1 MELEPIEK
9 TSVSDGIIDLIK
21 KQILEGKIR
30 PGEKLP
36 SEEKMAEKLRVGRG
50 TVREA
55 LKVLIYMGFIERK
68 NKASIVSQN
77 FQDKIFPKDFLERL
91 KRSKNVMDMIEAR
104 LMIEPGVVRYAAIK
118 AKSDDIEKL
127 KVYCEEMERS
137 IEDLEQFVTFNNRFH
152 MHIVHASGNQ
162 IMIDIMHG
170 IQGLMRKNQE
180 FFVMNSKNIRDR
192 SIAYHRNILSAIISG
207 DPDLAEKQMVAHL
220 KDVEKEMYMIF
231 SKE

>member
-9 TSVSDGIIDLIK
+9 ISVSDGIIELIK
-21 KQILEGKIR
+21 KQIMEGKIR

-68 NKASIVSQN
+68 NKTSIVSQN
-77 FQDKIFPKDFLERL
+77 IHDKIFPKDFIGRL
-91 KRSKNVMDMIEAR
+91 KQSKNVMDMIEAR
-104 LMIEPGVVRYAAIK
+104 LMIEPGIARYAALK
-118 AKSDDIEKL
+118 AKRDDIDTL
-127 KVYCEEMERS
+127 KEYCEKMERS
-137 IEDLEQFVTFNNRFH
+137 IKDLEQFVTFNNKFH
-152 MHIVHASGNQ
+152 LHIVHASGNQ

-170 IQGLMRKNQE
+170 IQDLMRKNQE
-180 FFVMNSKNIRDR
+180 FFVLNSMNIKDR
-192 SIAYHRNILSAIISG
+192 SIVYHRNILNAIMNG
-207 DPDLAEKQMVAHL
+207 DPDSAEKQMVAHL
-220 KDVEKEMYMIF
+220 KDVEKEMYLIL